1 MFKGI
6 LYIFYILSVLIF
18 ALAVFGGQWRELSDI
33 FSGFNLDYV
42 YSHPP
47 SEESIDFRSDSN
59 MGQGHP
65 HK

>member
-6 LYIFYILSVLIF
+6 LYFFYILSVLVF

-42 YSHPP
+42 YSHDS
-47 SEESIDFRSDSN
+47 SEGADDYRDYSN
-59 MGQGHP
+59 LGQGHP